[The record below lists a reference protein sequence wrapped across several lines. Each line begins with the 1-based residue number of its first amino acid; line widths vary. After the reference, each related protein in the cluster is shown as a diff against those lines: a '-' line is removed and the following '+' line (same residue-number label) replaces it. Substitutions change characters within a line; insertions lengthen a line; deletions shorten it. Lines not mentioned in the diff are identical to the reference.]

1 MFTRVAATLIPI
13 ALAVCALAAAAP
25 ALAVPTAAPVSP
37 WAQPNGRVVA
47 IARVGGVVYIGGQFT
62 QVLDSDG
69 TTVLP
74 RNHLAAI
81 SAADGHVLPWNP
93 GANGTVRAL
102 SVSTDGRTIYIGGAF
117 TTLGGV
123 ARQRLAAEAAVSP
136 TSSSTGTL
144 LGWAPRADD
153 GVSALVP
160 LNGRVYL
167 GGAFLR
173 VNGSG
178 RPRLAAVNAVT
189 GALAAWKPR
198 ADGVV
203 NALLASPN
211 GSRLFVGGSFKHLD
225 GKAAARIG
233 ALNPTSGKLLRWASH
248 PKGRVW
254 SLAENASMVFA
265 GDGGGGGHVR
275 AFTMSTGRLRWTN
288 SSDGDVV
295 TVGILGRGSAQRVI
309 AGGHFNK
316 FGSYTR
322 PKVAALSPTTG
333 LVDPTWSPYATG
345 SILGVHDL
353 LTYGQHTYFGGDFTG
368 WAHTGAGPVAQAHL
382 ADFPSADPVDTTPP
396 VVHGP
401 TVRFPAGASVGTR
414 LVPLSV
420 GWSASDAGSGVCRYL
435 LQRDYNAGA
444 YSPIALRYATAT
456 SATTSASPAA
466 RPYGFRVQATDC
478 SDNASAD
485 VAGPAALLAAYQNSS
500 RLIRWSGSWTGV
512 RMPLAYGGSVR
523 RTRRAGAS
531 ASLRFTGHAFAWVGS
546 LGPGYGSAR
555 ITIDGRTAGIVHL
568 HAATTRR
575 RVIPFAKSWPANGT
589 HTVRIVAL
597 GTAGHPL
604 VDLDALLTIR

>member
-1 MFTRVAATLIPI
+1 MLKRVPAPLISLGLAA
-13 ALAVCALAAAAP
+13 CALVGAAP
-25 ALAVPTAAPVSP
+25 AQAMPTAAPASP
-37 WAQPNGRVVA
+37 WAQPNGRVIVM
-47 IARVGGVVYIGGQFT
+47 ARVGGVVYIGGQFT

-117 TTLGGV
+117 TALGGA
-123 ARQRLAAEAAVSP
+123 ARQHLAAEAAVSP

-167 GGAFLR
+167 GGAFLH

-198 ADGVV
+198 ADGPV

-211 GSRLFVGGSFKHLD
+211 GSRLLVGGSFKHLD
-225 GKAAARIG
+225 GTAAARIG
-233 ALNPTSGKLLRWASH
+233 AVDPASGKLLRWASH

-254 SLAENASMVFA
+254 GLAENATTVFA

-275 AFTMSTGRLRWTN
+275 AFSMTTGRLRWTN

-295 TVGILGRGSAQRVI
+295 TIGVLGRGSAQRVI
-309 AGGHFNK
+309 AGGHFNT
-316 FGSYTR
+316 FGRYTR
-322 PKVAALSPTTG
+322 HKVAALSPTTG

-345 SILGVHDL
+345 SILGVHGL
-353 LTYGQHTYFGGDFTG
+353 LTYGQHVYFGGDFTG
-368 WAHTGAGPVAQAHL
+368 WAHTGGGPVAQAHL
-382 ADFPSADPVDTTPP
+382 ADFPSTGPADTTPP
-396 VVHGP
+396 VVHAP
-401 TVRFPAGASVGTR
+401 TVRFPAGASLGTR

-420 GWSASDAGSGVCRYL
+420 RWSASDSGSGVCRYL
-435 LQRDYNAGA
+435 LQRNYNAGA

-456 SATTSASPAA
+456 SAATSVGPAA
-466 RPYGFRVQATDC
+466 HQYGFRVQATDC
-478 SDNASAD
+478 SDNASAY
-485 VAGPAALLAAYQNSS
+485 VAGPSALVAAYQNSN
-500 RLIRWSGSWTGV
+500 RLVRWSGSWAGV
-512 RMPLAYGGSVR
+512 RLPLAYGGSVR
-523 RTRRAGAS
+523 RTRRAGAA

-546 LGPGYGSAR
+546 VGPGYGNAR
-555 ITIDGRTAGIVHL
+555 VTIDGRAAGIVHL
-568 HAATTRR
+568 HSGTTRR
-575 RVIPFAKSWPANGT
+575 RVIVFAKSWPANGT